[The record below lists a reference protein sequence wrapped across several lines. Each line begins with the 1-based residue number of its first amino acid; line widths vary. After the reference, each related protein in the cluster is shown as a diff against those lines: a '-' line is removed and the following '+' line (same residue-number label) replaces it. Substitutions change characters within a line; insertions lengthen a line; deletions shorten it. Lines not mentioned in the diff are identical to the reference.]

1 MIFPV
6 TSMKEKLKET
16 RFFSNLLENTQYK
29 DASKSNNIE
38 LLTTPEEKTK
48 MCYQFD
54 KLTPSIA
61 TYEKHLWHSTNDLL
75 SVKNSKNKKVKFAN
89 IEISTSVHSTESL
102 LQKPNQ
108 ISASESKKELPKSNK
123 YQKFENKSNYKLTS
137 KPWKKM
143 HLKDLATDTKLDSKK
158 DLFSIDHYFDP
169 YVEKVP
175 DLYLVK
181 PFHKNSPSLRSH
193 KDISEECNSKV
204 ESSKLVAIQHNN
216 SLHEAAR
223 AGDIATI
230 ERLLYNNANPWE
242 PDESGN
248 LPLDVAKN
256 YTTAKILSE
265 ATVFYSKQNKCDN
278 NLLVSKKIIFE
289 L

>member
-1 MIFPV
+1 
-6 TSMKEKLKET
+6 MKEKLKET
-16 RFFSNLLENTQYK
+16 RFFSNLLENTHYK
-29 DASKSNNIE
+29 DASKSNNME
-38 LLTTPEEKTK
+38 LLTTHEEKTK

-54 KLTPSIA
+54 KLTPSLA

-75 SVKNSKNKKVKFAN
+75 SVKNCKNKKVKFAN
-89 IEISTSVHSTESL
+89 IEISRSFHSTESL

-108 ISASESKKELPKSNK
+108 ISAKENKKELPKSNK
-123 YQKFENKSNYKLTS
+123 YQKFENKSNYKLRP
-137 KPWKKM
+137 KPWKKK
-143 HLKDLATDTKLDSKK
+143 HSKDLATNTKLDSKK
-158 DLFSIDHYFDP
+158 NLFSIDHYFDP

-181 PFHKNSPSLRSH
+181 PFHKNPLSLRSH
-193 KDISEECNSKV
+193 KNISEDCKSKV
-204 ESSKLVAIQHNN
+204 DPRKLVETPHNN

-230 ERLLYNNANPWE
+230 ERLLYDNANTWE
-242 PDESGN
+242 PDETGN

-278 NLLVSKKIIFE
+278 NLIVSKKIVFE